1 MAMVPPTD
9 QWQMGIVVFLD
20 NEFQISKIYPIS
32 GSVQYLVLK
41 QVFMI
46 SMHFQGYASPLRLLP
61 VKEANICTH
70 SLLEE
75 LHSSYK
81 VDETRSL
88 YMVKLQT
95 STVSGS
101 CLSDPNA
108 GILLC
113 LIDGNGGSVLQRITG
128 TPAMNPTVKEAASE
142 FLPFQRGSI
151 DEFIFEGSRLGKIEA
166 LWIGPES
173 GVWRLGALSLK
184 VINGSQP
191 HEDQEPIIYSGSQYG
206 FEVEDIILGQGES
219 MSLVELR
226 PRRIA
231 ELSGSSLLDLLTIG
245 FSHSKSFVN
254 GEITISQEE
263 SMREYADLKSS
274 LLLYDIMLILV
285 GTSILAFFTS
295 EKEALAFLTGG
306 AGGFVYLLLLQRSV
320 DALQAPVSISVPRE
334 TETLE
339 KILGRIKTPISS
351 LAIAFVFAFIAVKYQ
366 SETTPVMLTPQ
377 QVLAA
382 MTGFL
387 SCKVAVLLAA
397 FKPVPSK
404 LENK

>member
-1 MAMVPPTD
+1 
-9 QWQMGIVVFLD
+9 
-20 NEFQISKIYPIS
+20 
-32 GSVQYLVLK
+32 
-41 QVFMI
+41 
-46 SMHFQGYASPLRLLP
+46 
-61 VKEANICTH
+61 
-70 SLLEE
+70 
-75 LHSSYK
+75 
-81 VDETRSL
+81 
-88 YMVKLQT
+88 MVKLQT

-128 TPAMNPTVKEAASE
+128 TPAKNPTVKEAASE

-191 HEDQEPIIYSGSQYG
+191 VSDRAEKHEDQELIIYSGSQYD

-226 PRRIA
+226 PCHIA
-231 ELSGSSLLDLLTIG
+231 ELSGSSLFDLLTIG

-254 GEITISQEE
+254 REITISQEE

-320 DALQAPVSISVPRE
+320 DALQAPVSLSVPRE

-339 KILGRIKTPISS
+339 KILGRIKTPILS

-366 SETTPVMLTPQ
+366 SETTPAMLTAQ